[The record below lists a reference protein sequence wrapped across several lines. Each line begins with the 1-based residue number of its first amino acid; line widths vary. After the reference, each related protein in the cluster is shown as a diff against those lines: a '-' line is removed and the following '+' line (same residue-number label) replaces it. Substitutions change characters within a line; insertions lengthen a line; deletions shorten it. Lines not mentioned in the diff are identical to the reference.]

1 MRRTI
6 LPLILLLTSTISIAE
21 SNNDRF
27 ENAYNYLESGIGTV
41 KIDGVGNGLYL
52 SLGGSGTFGN
62 FIINGQF
69 SLDID
74 SSSTPKV
81 SRLGFGYLW
90 RLNNQAEIIIG
101 YNVSKIDLTLDS
113 GGSGTV
119 DEDVINLGF
128 SSYLSDNSS
137 ATVSLSV
144 PVTGGGSVGFGF
156 AGNYWLNDSTAIHFG
171 YEPNTGGSS
180 TNLTLRF
187 SL

>member
-6 LPLILLLTSTISIAE
+6 LPLILLLTSTISVAE

-52 SLGGSGTFGN
+52 SFGGSGTFGN

-81 SRLGFGYLW
+81 S
-90 RLNNQAEIIIG
+90 
-101 YNVSKIDLTLDS
+101 
-113 GGSGTV
+113 
-119 DEDVINLGF
+119 
-128 SSYLSDNSS
+128 
-137 ATVSLSV
+137 
-144 PVTGGGSVGFGF
+144 
-156 AGNYWLNDSTAIHFG
+156 
-171 YEPNTGGSS
+171 
-180 TNLTLRF
+180 
-187 SL
+187 